1 MWEDYMVDTQTE
13 NWKFSF
19 GLMLKWET
27 LKSETSTDAIQN

>member
-1 MWEDYMVDTQTE
+1 MVDTQIE

-27 LKSETSTDAIQN
+27 LKKSETSTDAIQN